1 MTRPNCH
8 AVYFT
13 AANAEQAESQIKTKD
28 AIMANRRTVIKSLSG
43 LGVSALAAACGG
55 SNGLGSNVRNLT
67 PDLVPNLVLDIPPG
81 DLVLKPFA
89 QPGLAF
95 DFPVGTLLPFAHG
108 VASGDPMANRV
119 IIWTRITQVVPSAAG
134 IPVLWEIAT
143 DPQMMA
149 VLKRGSQI
157 SVADRDWTV
166 KVDVTGLSPASTY
179 YYRFTAL
186 GAQSMTGRTRTAPAA
201 SVSEVRMAVLSCSS
215 YWSSTWSGYG
225 HIADRNDLDLVVHLG
240 DYIYD
245 FVDKDE
251 AVRARRDE
259 KDTAKA
265 DYRDWLNIAEL
276 RRRYALFR
284 SDPNLLRAHQQHP
297 FFIVWDNHDI
307 DEDYGNE
314 LATPFDGLKSTT
326 SLAQTT
332 QVFHEWT
339 PTRPVEPNGSGVF
352 VLVDDGSYPAQSN
365 PQFIYR
371 KLAYGALL
379 DIFGI
384 DTQIYLPSHKLSVD
398 SSHLTAGKSL
408 FNRPQFEWFTSGM
421 LASSQSGVTWRFVA
435 NQTWMAPADLPDVVD
450 GVPTSKLGISRWAQ
464 YAQER
469 AALCRYLRGA
479 NPAEQRVRNTIFGS
493 GDAHGSFG
501 SDLIESTAL
510 AGSYLPGPV
519 IRNSRNGST
528 ALNIAAGHGRATSG
542 SVGPINNRADSV
554 GVEFS
559 PSSMGRGGADELVSR
574 AMVDATTTSSGPG
587 TSTEAGSI
595 NGARAIE
602 AALIDGNKNVQ
613 FIEWVDHG
621 YGIVSLTAERAIF
634 EYWWQD
640 KLTPASADVLGYQ
653 MVSWAEENTASLPA
667 PHYRDQLDSV
677 TVHGLAVAPTRG
689 IRAAKPAPEAIF
701 NAY

>member
-1 MTRPNCH
+1 
-8 AVYFT
+8 
-13 AANAEQAESQIKTKD
+13 
-28 AIMANRRTVIKSLSG
+28 MATRRTVLKRLSG
-43 LGVSALAAACGG
+43 FGTSALVSACG
-55 SNGLGSNVRNLT
+55 NSNVIGNNGNDLK
-67 PDLVPNLVLDIPPG
+67 PDLVPDIPPAEQ
-81 DLVLKPFA
+81 LVLKPFA
-89 QPGLAF
+89 QPGLEF
-95 DFPVGTLLPFAHG
+95 DFPIGTLLPFAHG
-108 VASGDPMANRV
+108 VASGDPMADRV
-119 IIWTRITQVVPSAAG
+119 IIWTRITKVVPSAAG
-134 IPVLWEIAT
+134 IPVLWEVAS
-143 DPQMMA
+143 DPQMSF

-157 SVADRDWTV
+157 TIADRDWTV
-166 KVDVTGLSPASTY
+166 KVDVTGLSPATTY
-179 YYRFTAL
+179 YYRFNAL
-186 GAQSMTGRTRTAPAA
+186 GAQSITGRTRTAPAA
-201 SVSEVRMAVLSCSS
+201 MVNEVRIAVLSCSS

-251 AVRARRDE
+251 ELRARRNE
-259 KDTAKA
+259 KDTAKV
-265 DYRDWLNIAEL
+265 DYRDWLNLAEL

-307 DEDYGNE
+307 DENYGNE
-314 LATPFDGLKSTT
+314 LATPFDGMTSTT
-326 SLAQTT
+326 TLAQTT

-339 PTRPVEPNGSGVF
+339 PTRPVQANGSGAF
-352 VLVDDGSYPAQSN
+352 VLVDDGSYPVQTN
-365 PQFIYR
+365 TQFIYR
-371 KLAYGALL
+371 KLAYGPLL
-379 DIFGI
+379 DVFGI
-384 DTQIYLPSHKLSVD
+384 DTQIYLPSHKLTVD
-398 SSHLTAGKSL
+398 SSHLPLGPSL

-421 LASSQSGVTWRFVA
+421 LASSQAGVAWRFVA

-450 GVPTSKLGISRWAQ
+450 GVATPKLGISRWAK

-469 AALCRYLRGA
+469 AAFCQYLRGD
-479 NPAEQRVRNTIFGS
+479 NPAQKRVRNTILVS

-510 AGSYLPGPV
+510 TGSYVPGAV

-528 ALNIAAGHGRATSG
+528 ALNTAAGHGRATTG
-542 SVGPINNRADSV
+542 NVGQINNRADSV

-574 AMVDATTTSSGPG
+574 ATIDATTTPSAPG

-602 AALIDGNKNVQ
+602 AALIHGNKNVQ

-621 YGIVSLTAERAIF
+621 YGIVSLTPARAIF

-640 KLTPASADVLGYQ
+640 KLTPDSPDVLGYQ

-677 TVHGLAVAPTRG
+677 TAHGMLVTPTTG
-689 IRAAKPAPEAIF
+689 IRTARPAPEGIL
-701 NAY
+701 NPR